1 LIETAGETFVKL
13 METPV
18 GSSRSAITLEV
29 KVTVS
34 GGSAALSVS
43 EAPEPKTASV
53 KLPLR

>member
-43 EAPEPKTASV
+43 EAPAPKTASV